1 MTKKSFSKL
10 GQGAEK
16 FTSNLEAF
24 LIQDD
29 NSQEKIETPILEIT
43 KEIEDQK
50 KTPEVK
56 RVVKKVVKKEAPVI
70 TKAKPE
76 IKTKAITPPKVQK
89 VPAKQEKK
97 VKPVSVVK
105 VKPPVMEAADDY
117 RTHSILFSEQQLSK
131 VQEKVLM
138 RKIHSDRKYSM
149 KMAMNEAFSLWLS
162 QKEIVVTEYP
172 EDFKTYTAL
181 FSQKQLDDVLDRVY
195 MFKAKKDRGYSLKK
209 ALYEAVELYL
219 NS

>member
-29 NSQEKIETPILEIT
+29 NSQEKKETPILEIT
-43 KEIEDQK
+43 KEIEEQK

-56 RVVKKVVKKEAPVI
+56 KVVKKVIKKEAPVI
-70 TKAKPE
+70 VKAKPE
-76 IKTKAITPPKVQK
+76 KKAKAITPPKVQK
-89 VPAKQEKK
+89 ESTKQEKK
-97 VKPVSVVK
+97 IKPVSVAK
-105 VKPPVMEAADDY
+105 AKPQVVEVADDY

-138 RKIHSDRKYSM
+138 RKIHSDRKYTM
-149 KMAMNEAFSLWLS
+149 KMAMNEAFTLWLA
-162 QKEIVVTEYP
+162 QREIIATEYP
-172 EDFKTYTAL
+172 EDFKVYTAL
-181 FSQKQLDDVLDRVY
+181 FSQKQLNTVLDKVY
-195 MFKAKKDRGYSLKK
+195 FHKAKKDRGYSLKK